1 MFVITFSIIYNY
13 INKIASQG
21 VHNIILEAVKYLS
34 EEKQDK
40 IWQQQFVEN
49 CIRMNQVRMGDNRQ
63 ISQCY

>member
-40 IWQQQFVEN
+40 I
-49 CIRMNQVRMGDNRQ
+49 
-63 ISQCY
+63 